1 MKPSGNFSSCAL
13 AVNDNVMVANA
24 RNSTFF
30 IIGKCYLMNVFVIV
44 RMNARRNLQF
54 MFAKILKFSAAI
66 ATNNLQLL
74 FLPSK

>member
-1 MKPSGNFSSCAL
+1 L

-24 RNSTFF
+24 RNSNFF

-54 MFAKILKFSAAI
+54 MFAKI
-66 ATNNLQLL
+66 
-74 FLPSK
+74 